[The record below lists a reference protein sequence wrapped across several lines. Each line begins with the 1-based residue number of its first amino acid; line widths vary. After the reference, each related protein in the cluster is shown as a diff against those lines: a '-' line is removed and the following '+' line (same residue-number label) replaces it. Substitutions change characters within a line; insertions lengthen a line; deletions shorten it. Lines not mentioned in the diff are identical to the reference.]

1 MRLEGFELKIVTP
14 DGSAFEGE
22 VQSIVVRTTT
32 GDVGILRNHVNY
44 VATIDFGSLKITL
57 PDGKERTASCMNGFV
72 SVDHNLVR
80 VIVTTFEFADEIDLE
95 RAKRAKEKAEQRL
108 AEKKSDEEL
117 RLAKAKLLRALNR
130 IRVSE
135 NYTQNN

>member
-1 MRLEGFELKIVTP
+1 MEGFELKIVTP

-44 VATIDFGSLKITL
+44 VATIDFGHLKITF
-57 PDGKERTASCMNGFV
+57 PDGKERLASCMNGFV

-80 VIVTTFEFADEIDLE
+80 VIVTTFEFADEIDID
-95 RAKRAKEKAEQRL
+95 RAKRAKEKAEYRL
-108 AEKKSDEEL
+108 SQKKSDEEM
-117 RLAKAKLLRALNR
+117 RLAEAKLKRALNR
-130 IRVSE
+130 IRISE
-135 NYTQNN
+135 LHSLND